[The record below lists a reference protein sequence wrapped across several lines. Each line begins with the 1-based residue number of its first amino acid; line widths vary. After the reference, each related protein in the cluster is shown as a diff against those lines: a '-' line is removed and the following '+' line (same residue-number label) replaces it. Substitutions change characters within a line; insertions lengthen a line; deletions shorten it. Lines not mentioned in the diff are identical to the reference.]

1 MAITRIT
8 SPAITGLTIPNTSIN
23 NASLDSVTAL
33 PSAISTGIT
42 SAQQW
47 NFSSDI
53 STGSDVIFTSNW
65 SAASGNLVGEAM
77 TESSGIFTFPS
88 TGVYLI
94 TGSINTR
101 NSNSAYDV
109 QFNIY
114 TSNNNFTSQ
123 AIKGAGSHRYS
134 VASKNYQITARTLF
148 DVTDLSNDKVKFGAS
163 GYGGTAVFRGGT
175 DQNMFT
181 FIRLGDT

>member
-1 MAITRIT
+1 MSLIK
-8 SPAITGLTIPNTSIN
+8 LNNNSIS
-23 NASLDSVTAL
+23 AVTAL
-33 PSAISTGIT
+33 PSAISTGIS

-65 SAASGNLVGEAM
+65 SAASGNLVGSAM

-101 NSNSAYDV
+101 NSSSADDV

-181 FIRLGDT
+181 FIRLGNT

>member
-1 MAITRIT
+1 M
-8 SPAITGLTIPNTSIN
+8 SIIRLN
-23 NASLDSVTAL
+23 NQSISSVTAL
-33 PSAISTGIT
+33 PSAINTGIT

-47 NFSSDI
+47 NFSSDVT
-53 STGSDVIFTSNW
+53 TGSAVIFTSNW
-65 SAASGNLVGEAM
+65 VASSNLVGSPM
-77 TESSGIFTFPS
+77 TESSGIFTFPL
-88 TGVYLI
+88 TGIYLI

-101 NSNSAYDV
+101 NSSSADDV

-114 TSNNNFTSQ
+114 TTNNNFSSQ
-123 AIKGAGSHRYS
+123 SITGAGNHRYS

-163 GYGGTAVFRGGT
+163 GYAGTAVFRGGS

>member
-1 MAITRIT
+1 MY
-8 SPAITGLTIPNTSIN
+8 LVKLNNNSIS
-23 NASLDSVTAL
+23 AVTAL
-33 PSAISTGIT
+33 PSGIDTGIT
-42 SAQQW
+42 SAQEW
-47 NFSSDI
+47 NFSLDV

-65 SAASGNLVGEAM
+65 SAASGNLVGSAM

-101 NSNSAYDV
+101 NSSSAQEV
-109 QFNIY
+109 QFSIY
-114 TSNNNFTSQ
+114 TSNDNFSSES
-123 AIKGAGSHRYS
+123 IKGAGNHRYS

>member
-1 MAITRIT
+1 MSLIK
-8 SPAITGLTIPNTSIN
+8 LNNNSIS
-23 NASLDSVTAL
+23 AVTAL

-163 GYGGTAVFRGGT
+163 GYGSTAVFRGGT

-181 FIRLGDT
+181 FIRLGNT